1 MKRFLIG
8 LSLVLILAAVLG
20 IGLERPQLLAW
31 YYTYRLSRA
40 NTADRAAWAE
50 RLITLDQAAVPCLVR
65 WLGKDDPAACDNCRL
80 ALLRL
85 GKRWESDDRQ
95 MEEFMGQLG
104 KAYGGLSA
112 GGQQSVLDF
121 AREFLDSKKARLEAS
136 TSDAG
141 ALSPAFQSFRDL
153 AGSALKDSRPEN
165 RIKAI
170 QLAQLPGVNSLEEIV
185 PLLGDSA
192 SEVRQAAMLAVGPAP
207 EVMADDDLLYYL
219 HDPDEKVRQLC
230 ETALRG
236 RGLRDNHL
244 KLGKLMTDRRPG
256 ARLEVLD
263 HLRRVNDLEP
273 GIWLRRLSH
282 DSSPAVRAAA
292 VRAAAEQPFVDLQDR
307 LEQMVQNDP
316 SPTVQQLAQYYLSCL
331 KLRTSSAGKP
341 ESTKSFSKD

>member
-8 LSLVLILAAVLG
+8 LSLTLILAAVLG
-20 IGLERPQLLAW
+20 LGLEREQLLAW
-31 YYTYRLSRA
+31 YYAYRLAKA
-40 NTADRAAWAE
+40 NTVDRAAWAE
-50 RLITLDQAAVPCLVR
+50 RLITLDQAAVPSLIR

-95 MEEFMGQLG
+95 MEEFIGQLG
-104 KAYGGLSA
+104 KAYGGLSVR
-112 GGQQSVLDF
+112 GQQRVLDF
-121 AREFLDSKKARLEAS
+121 AREFLDSPRTLNP
-136 TSDAG
+136 DAG
-141 ALSPAFQSFRDL
+141 ALSSGLQSCREL
-153 AGSALKDSRPEN
+153 ARAALKDSRPEN

-185 PLLGDSA
+185 TLLGDPA
-192 SEVRQAAMLAVGPAP
+192 PEVRQAAMLAVGPAP
-207 EVMADDDLLYYL
+207 EAMADEDLLYYL
-219 HDPDEKVRQLC
+219 HDPDAKVRQLC
-230 ETALRG
+230 EIALRG

-244 KLGKLMTDRRPG
+244 KLGKLMTDHRPEV
-256 ARLEVLD
+256 RLEVLD
-263 HLRRVNDLEP
+263 YLRHDNDLEP

-292 VRAAAEQPFVDLQDR
+292 VRAAAEQPLIDLRDR

-316 SPTVQQLAQYYLSCL
+316 SPTVQQVAKYYLSCL

-341 ESTKSFSKD
+341 QSTKSFTKD